1 MPLRALLRYLM
12 HNEQLIQSLADSAP
26 MRRAAQFTA
35 YLFQK
40 GQEIGEEQL
49 RSKINESGSR
59 IRSFKQTF
67 MKEMQEGMKQIKQEE
82 KKR

>member
-12 HNEQLIQSLADSAP
+12 HNEQLIQRLADSSP

-49 RSKINESGSR
+49 RSTLSQSGSR
-59 IRSFKQTF
+59 VRSFRDTF
-67 MKEMQEGMKQIKQEE
+67 MKEMKEGMKQIKQEE